1 MEVATAPLGVGA
13 TPQFPGPG
21 HPNPAARSPKTPAD
35 QNAADPSS
43 TLVPDH
49 PLPAC
54 PRGEEGGADRLPQ
67 PIKSAGSWS
76 DPRRGSPL
84 VATRVSAHR
93 TFATRANR

>member
-1 MEVATAPLGVGA
+1 MEVATAPLGVVA

-21 HPNPAARSPKTPAD
+21 RPNPAARARQTPAE
-35 QNAADPSS
+35 QNAA
-43 TLVPDH
+43 DH
-49 PLPAC
+49 PLPAR

-67 PIKSAGSWS
+67 PIKSAGPWS